1 MIDPPASW
9 VAKWQRI
16 GNKLP
21 YLGICTGWYLIL
33 SINWIGTFQPGMY
46 AIELIGEL
54 PEDVIEE
61 CENLGLE
68 YKARRDK

>member
-1 MIDPPASW
+1 
-9 VAKWQRI
+9 
-16 GNKLP
+16 
-21 YLGICTGWYLIL
+21 
-33 SINWIGTFQPGMY
+33 MY